1 MGDEGLGAVI
11 GRVVSDGKAYAQAEF
26 TLWKTVATDRGAQAG
41 IAAGLGVG
49 AALIAVSA
57 LTALLVGAI
66 LTLATK
72 VGPGWAT
79 LIVVIVALLVAAVM
93 ARMAMGRFR
102 RVTAPLGDE
111 L

>member
-1 MGDEGLGAVI
+1 MGDEGLGTVI
-11 GRVVSDGKAYAQAEF
+11 SRVVSDGKAYAQAEF
-26 TLWKTVATDRGAQAG
+26 TLWKSVATTRGAQAG

-49 AALIAVSA
+49 AALVALAA
-57 LTALLVGAI
+57 LTALLVGLI
-66 LTLATK
+66 LTLATL

-79 LIVVIVALLVAAVM
+79 LIVVVVALLVAALM
-93 ARMAMGRFR
+93 ARMAMGRVR